1 MNGNKI
7 NFSKEFC
14 FLRDKRKYLH
24 STDIFAQIINL
35 KKMTKLTDLRISFKK
50 KISYFPFLII
60 NKNSLQKRNL
70 QSFVDFRFKV
80 NKIFY
85 FGYVFQSKKKLIN
98 KKKYIEKDFQKKIKF
113 KKNNISIPSYNK
125 MNFIEQITSA
135 AMGFLKKISPEIK
148 TKWYLVILNLHNFI
162 KTKKYK
168 NLILIPVTKNQKII
182 LFNITSHNKKVGDML
197 FLKR

>member
-85 FGYVFQSKKKLIN
+85 FGCVFQSKKKLIN

>member
-1 MNGNKI
+1 MNGDKI
-7 NFSKEFC
+7 NFLKEFC
-14 FLRDKRKYLH
+14 VLRDKRKYLH

-35 KKMTKLTDLRISFKK
+35 KKMTKLTDLRINFKK
-50 KISYFPFLII
+50 KITYFPFLII
-60 NKNSLQKRNL
+60 NKNFLQKRNL

-148 TKWYLVILNLHNFI
+148 TKWYLAILNLHNFI